1 MIWVAKSQVAL
12 LNKPYLPFFNT
23 VRCIN
28 NCDKSKVKNSKL
40 MILQQTSKVML
51 KNVSYKINQEPLL
64 SLGVKSRIKKDFDI
78 QMLIYF
84 DTANQTQ
91 CCDAF

>member
-1 MIWVAKSQVAL
+1 
-12 LNKPYLPFFNT
+12 
-23 VRCIN
+23 
-28 NCDKSKVKNSKL
+28 